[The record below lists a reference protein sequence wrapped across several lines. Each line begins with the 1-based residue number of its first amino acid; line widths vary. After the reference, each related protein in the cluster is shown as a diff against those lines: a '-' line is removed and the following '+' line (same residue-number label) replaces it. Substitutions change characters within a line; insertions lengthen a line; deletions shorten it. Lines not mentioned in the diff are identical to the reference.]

1 LSIGSAYIPKMS
13 QNNTNNS
20 SLNIPPVMNS
30 VVIQNLLNENE
41 HLLKEWDALL
51 NKTGKCKLD
60 NLSS

>member
-1 LSIGSAYIPKMS
+1 MS